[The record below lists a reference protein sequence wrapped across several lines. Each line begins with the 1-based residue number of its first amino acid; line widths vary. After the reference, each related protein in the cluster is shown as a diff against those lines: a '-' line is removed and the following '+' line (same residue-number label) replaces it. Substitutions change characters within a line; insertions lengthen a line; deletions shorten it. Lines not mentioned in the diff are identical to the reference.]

1 MSFFYCAK
9 SDSIATLA
17 IDGTCLCLA
26 KKLNCHQTIIHVSL
40 SDFYK
45 WLLAS
50 MAKKS
55 KFLSWFGFGKSDKQ
69 QAEQAAK
76 EADNQKQIQEQQRIE
91 AEKAE
96 AERLEQ
102 ERIAA
107 EQAEAERLEQ
117 ERIAAESAEAERLE
131 QERIAAEKAE
141 AERLEQERIA
151 AEKAEAERLAQEQ
164 QAAEQ
169 QRQEQQA
176 RLAEQ
181 EAAMKLEQERVA
193 AEQAQRE
200 AEQVA
205 AQKAEAERL
214 EQERIAAEK
223 AEAERLEQERIAAEK
238 AQAERLEQERISA
251 EKAEAERLD
260 QERIAAEKAE
270 AERLEQER
278 IAAEKAEAERLEQER
293 IAAEKAEAERLEQ
306 ERIAAEKEEAER
318 LEQER
323 IAAEKAEAERLEQE
337 RIAAE
342 KAEAERI
349 EQERIAAEKAEAERL
364 EQERIAAEKA
374 EADRLEQERIAAEK
388 AEAERLEQEKAA
400 QAAAEKPKKEGFFA
414 RLKKGL
420 LKTRV
425 NIGSGFASIF
435 SGKKI
440 DDELFEELETQLLT
454 ADLGVDTTMKLID
467 NLTDA
472 ADRKQ
477 LKDGDA
483 LYELMKQ
490 EMASMLK
497 TAEQPLVVS
506 GDKKPF
512 VILMV
517 GVNGVGKTTTIGKLA
532 KQFQNEGKSVMLAA
546 GDTFRAAAVEQL
558 QVWGERN
565 SIPVIAQHTGAD
577 SASVVFDAFQAAKA
591 RNVDVL
597 IADTAGRLQNKD
609 NLMQEL
615 EKIARVM
622 KKIDPDAPHEVML
635 TIDAGTGQNAI
646 SQVKLFNECVGLTG
660 ITLSKLDGTAKG
672 GVIFAVADKFNIPI
686 RYIGVGEGID
696 DLRTFNSSDFID
708 ALFSQDEDDA

>member
-1 MSFFYCAK
+1 
-9 SDSIATLA
+9 
-17 IDGTCLCLA
+17 
-26 KKLNCHQTIIHVSL
+26 
-40 SDFYK
+40 
-45 WLLAS
+45 
-50 MAKKS
+50 MAKKN
-55 KFLSWFGFGKSDKQ
+55 KFLSWFGFGKSEKQ
-69 QAEQAAK
+69 QTEQAAK
-76 EADNQKQIQEQQRIE
+76 EADNQKQLEEQQRIE

-96 AERLEQ
+96 T
-102 ERIAA
+102 
-107 EQAEAERLEQ
+107 
-117 ERIAAESAEAERLE
+117 
-131 QERIAAEKAE
+131 
-141 AERLEQERIA
+141 ERLEQERIA

-169 QRQEQQA
+169 QRLEQQA

-193 AEQAQRE
+193 AEKAQRE

-205 AQKAEAERL
+205 VEQAEAERV
-214 EQERIAAEK
+214 
-223 AEAERLEQERIAAEK
+223 EQERIAAEK
-238 AQAERLEQERISA
+238 AQ
-251 EKAEAERLD
+251 
-260 QERIAAEKAE
+260 

-306 ERIAAEKEEAER
+306 ERIAAEKAQAER
-318 LEQER
+318 VEQER
-323 IAAEKAEAERLEQE
+323 IAAEKAEAERVEQE

-342 KAEAERI
+342 KAEAERV
-349 EQERIAAEKAEAERL
+349 
-364 EQERIAAEKA
+364 
-374 EADRLEQERIAAEK
+374 
-388 AEAERLEQEKAA
+388 EQEKAA
-400 QAAAEKPKKEGFFA
+400 QAATEKPKKEGFFA

-490 EMASMLK
+490 EMADMLK

-532 KQFQNEGKSVMLAA
+532 KQFQSEGKSVMLAA

-696 DLRTFNSSDFID
+696 DLRTFNSNDFID

>member
-1 MSFFYCAK
+1 MS
-9 SDSIATLA
+9 
-17 IDGTCLCLA
+17 
-26 KKLNCHQTIIHVSL
+26 
-40 SDFYK
+40 
-45 WLLAS
+45 WL
-50 MAKKS
+50 
-55 KFLSWFGFGKSDKQ
+55 GFGKSDKKEAEQKAAADKQQVLAQEEAQKLEQEKLAQ
-69 QAEQAAK
+69 QAEA
-76 EADNQKQIQEQQRIE
+76 ERIKAE
-91 AEKAE
+91 AETERLEQERQRAENAEKIAIEQANAELLAKQQADAEVQRQEHAQRLADQEKEMRLEQERLAAEKVE

-102 ERIAA
+102 IRLEKQDEAIKAEKLAIEQANAELLAKEQADAEAQRQEQAKRLA
-107 EQAEAERLEQ
+107 EQEAQML
-117 ERIAAESAEAERLE
+117 LE

-141 AERLEQERIA
+141 NERLEQVRIAAEKAENERLEQERLAAEKAENERLEQERLAAEQAENERLEQERLAAEQAENERLEQERLAAEQAENERLEQERIA
-151 AEKAEAERLAQEQ
+151 AEEVENER
-164 QAAEQ
+164 
-169 QRQEQQA
+169 
-176 RLAEQ
+176 
-181 EAAMKLEQERVA
+181 LEQERLA
-193 AEQAQRE
+193 AEKAENERLEQERLTAEE
-200 AEQVA
+200 AEN
-205 AQKAEAERL
+205 ERL
-214 EQERIAAEK
+214 EQERITAEL
-223 AEAERLEQERIAAEK
+223 AI
-238 AQAERLEQERISA
+238 
-251 EKAEAERLD
+251 
-260 QERIAAEKAE
+260 
-270 AERLEQER
+270 
-278 IAAEKAEAERLEQER
+278 
-293 IAAEKAEAERLEQ
+293 
-306 ERIAAEKEEAER
+306 EEA
-318 LEQER
+318 
-323 IAAEKAEAERLEQE
+323 K
-337 RIAAE
+337 
-342 KAEAERI
+342 K
-349 EQERIAAEKAEAERL
+349 
-364 EQERIAAEKA
+364 
-374 EADRLEQERIAAEK
+374 
-388 AEAERLEQEKAA
+388 
-400 QAAAEKPKKEGFFA
+400 AEKPKKEGFFS

-440 DDELFEELETQLLT
+440 DDELFEDLETQLLT

-467 NLTDA
+467 RLTDA
-472 ADRKQ
+472 ANRKQ

-490 EMASMLK
+490 EMAAMLK
-497 TAEQPLVVS
+497 TAEQPLVIS
-506 GDKKPF
+506 EDKKPF

-517 GVNGVGKTTTIGKLA
+517 GVNGVGKTTTIGKMA

-646 SQVKLFNECVGLTG
+646 SQVNLFNQCVGLTG

-696 DLRTFNSSDFID
+696 DLRAFKSDDFID
-708 ALFSQDEDDA
+708 ALFSQDEDDV

>member
-1 MSFFYCAK
+1 M
-9 SDSIATLA
+9 
-17 IDGTCLCLA
+17 
-26 KKLNCHQTIIHVSL
+26 KL
-40 SDFYK
+40 
-45 WLLAS
+45 
-50 MAKKS
+50 
-55 KFLSWFGFGKSDKQ
+55 
-69 QAEQAAK
+69 EQERVA
-76 EADNQKQIQEQQRIE
+76 

-96 AERLEQ
+96 RE
-102 ERIAA
+102 A
-107 EQAEAERLEQ
+107 EQA
-117 ERIAAESAEAERLE
+117 
-131 QERIAAEKAE
+131 AAEKAE

-151 AEKAEAERLAQEQ
+151 VEKAEAERLAQEQ

-169 QRQEQQA
+169 QRLEQQA

-193 AEQAQRE
+193 AEKAQRE

-205 AQKAEAERL
+205 VEQAEAERV
-214 EQERIAAEK
+214 
-223 AEAERLEQERIAAEK
+223 EQERIAAEK
-238 AQAERLEQERISA
+238 AQ
-251 EKAEAERLD
+251 
-260 QERIAAEKAE
+260 

-306 ERIAAEKEEAER
+306 ERIAAEKAQAER

-342 KAEAERI
+342 KAEAERL
-349 EQERIAAEKAEAERL
+349 EQERIAAEKAQAERVEQERIAAEKAQAERL

-374 EADRLEQERIAAEK
+374 EAERV
-388 AEAERLEQEKAA
+388 EQEKAA
-400 QAAAEKPKKEGFFA
+400 QAATEKPKKEGFFA

-490 EMASMLK
+490 EMADMLK

-532 KQFQNEGKSVMLAA
+532 KQFQSEGKSVMLAA

-696 DLRTFNSSDFID
+696 DLRTFNSNDFID

>member
-1 MSFFYCAK
+1 
-9 SDSIATLA
+9 
-17 IDGTCLCLA
+17 
-26 KKLNCHQTIIHVSL
+26 
-40 SDFYK
+40 
-45 WLLAS
+45 

-55 KFLSWFGFGKSDKQ
+55 KLMSWLGFGKSDKK
-69 QAEQAAK
+69 QAEQKA
-76 EADNQKQIQEQQRIE
+76 EADKQQALAEQEAKRLE
-91 AEKAE
+91 EERVAAEKAE
-96 AERLEQ
+96 QERVAAEQAEKLAIERANAELLAKEQAEAEQQRVEQQNRLAEQAEAQRLEQERATAEQAEAKRLEQERAAAEQERAAAEQAEAQRIEQERIAAQQAEAQRIEQERAAAQQAEAQRIEQERAAAEQAEAQRLEQ

-107 EQAEAERLEQ
+107 EQAEAQRIEQERIAAEQAEAQRIEQERIAAEQAEAQRIEQARIATEQAEVQRLEQ
-117 ERIAAESAEAERLE
+117 ERIAAE
-131 QERIAAEKAE
+131 
-141 AERLEQERIA
+141 
-151 AEKAEAERLAQEQ
+151 
-164 QAAEQ
+164 QA
-169 QRQEQQA
+169 
-176 RLAEQ
+176 
-181 EAAMKLEQERVA
+181 K
-193 AEQAQRE
+193 
-200 AEQVA
+200 
-205 AQKAEAERL
+205 
-214 EQERIAAEK
+214 
-223 AEAERLEQERIAAEK
+223 
-238 AQAERLEQERISA
+238 
-251 EKAEAERLD
+251 
-260 QERIAAEKAE
+260 
-270 AERLEQER
+270 
-278 IAAEKAEAERLEQER
+278 
-293 IAAEKAEAERLEQ
+293 
-306 ERIAAEKEEAER
+306 KE
-318 LEQER
+318 
-323 IAAEKAEAERLEQE
+323 
-337 RIAAE
+337 
-342 KAEAERI
+342 
-349 EQERIAAEKAEAERL
+349 
-364 EQERIAAEKA
+364 
-374 EADRLEQERIAAEK
+374 
-388 AEAERLEQEKAA
+388 
-400 QAAAEKPKKEGFFA
+400 EKPKKEGFFS

-425 NIGSGFASIF
+425 NIGAGFSSIF

-440 DDELFEELETQLLT
+440 DDDLFEELETQLLT

-467 NLTDA
+467 RLTDGA
-472 ADRKQ
+472 NRKQ

-490 EMASMLK
+490 EMAAMLK
-497 TAEQPLVVS
+497 TAEQPLTIPAE
-506 GDKKPF
+506 KKPF

-646 SQVKLFNECVGLTG
+646 SQVNLFNQCVGLTG

-696 DLRTFNSSDFID
+696 DLRSFKSDDFID

>member
-1 MSFFYCAK
+1 MS
-9 SDSIATLA
+9 
-17 IDGTCLCLA
+17 
-26 KKLNCHQTIIHVSL
+26 
-40 SDFYK
+40 
-45 WLLAS
+45 WL
-50 MAKKS
+50 
-55 KFLSWFGFGKSDKQ
+55 GFGKSDKKQ
-69 QAEQAAK
+69 AEADKQQALAQQQEAERLAAEKAEAEREEQARIAAEKAQAERLAIEKANAELLAKEQAEAQAQQQAQAARLAEQEAQMRLEQERMAAQRAEQQRLDTEREQAEQDEKLAIEKANAELLAK
-76 EADNQKQIQEQQRIE
+76 EQAEAQAKQQAQAARLAEQEAQMRLEQERVAAEKAEAERLEQERIATEQAEAERIELQRIAAEQAEAERVEQERIAQEQAEAERAEQQRIA
-91 AEKAE
+91 AEQAE

-117 ERIAAESAEAERLE
+117 ERIAQEQAEAERAEQERIVAEAEAERLEQQRIAAEQAEAERLE
-131 QERIAAEKAE
+131 QERIAQEQAE
-141 AERLEQERIA
+141 AERAEQERIA
-151 AEKAEAERLAQEQ
+151 AE
-164 QAAEQ
+164 
-169 QRQEQQA
+169 
-176 RLAEQ
+176 
-181 EAAMKLEQERVA
+181 
-193 AEQAQRE
+193 
-200 AEQVA
+200 
-205 AQKAEAERL
+205 
-214 EQERIAAEK
+214 
-223 AEAERLEQERIAAEK
+223 
-238 AQAERLEQERISA
+238 
-251 EKAEAERLD
+251 
-260 QERIAAEKAE
+260 
-270 AERLEQER
+270 
-278 IAAEKAEAERLEQER
+278 
-293 IAAEKAEAERLEQ
+293 
-306 ERIAAEKEEAER
+306 
-318 LEQER
+318 
-323 IAAEKAEAERLEQE
+323 
-337 RIAAE
+337 
-342 KAEAERI
+342 
-349 EQERIAAEKAEAERL
+349 
-364 EQERIAAEKA
+364 A
-374 EADRLEQERIAAEK
+374 EADRLEQERITAELAK
-388 AEAERLEQEKAA
+388 EEAKL
-400 QAAAEKPKKEGFFA
+400 AEKPKKEGFFS

-440 DDELFEELETQLLT
+440 DDDLFEDLETQLLT

-467 NLTDA
+467 SLTDA

-483 LYELMKQ
+483 LYDLMKQ
-490 EMASMLK
+490 EMAAMLK
-497 TAEQPLVVS
+497 TAEQPLEIHA
-506 GDKKPF
+506 DKKPF

-646 SQVKLFNECVGLTG
+646 SQVNLFNQCVGLTG

-696 DLRTFNSSDFID
+696 DLRAFKSDDFID

>member
-1 MSFFYCAK
+1 
-9 SDSIATLA
+9 
-17 IDGTCLCLA
+17 
-26 KKLNCHQTIIHVSL
+26 
-40 SDFYK
+40 
-45 WLLAS
+45 

-76 EADNQKQIQEQQRIE
+76 EADNQKQIEEQQRIE

-107 EQAEAERLEQ
+107 ENAEAERLEQ
-117 ERIAAESAEAERLE
+117 ERIAAEKTEAERLEQERIAAENAEAERLE

-151 AEKAEAERLAQEQ
+151 AEKAEAERLEQERIAAEQAEAERLAQEQ

-181 EAAMKLEQERVA
+181 EAAMKLEQERAA

-238 AQAERLEQERISA
+238 A
-251 EKAEAERLD
+251 EA
-260 QERIAAEKAE
+260 A
-270 AERLEQER
+270 RLEQER
-278 IAAEKAEAERLEQER
+278 IAAEQ
-293 IAAEKAEAERLEQ
+293 
-306 ERIAAEKEEAER
+306 
-318 LEQER
+318 
-323 IAAEKAEAERLEQE
+323 
-337 RIAAE
+337 
-342 KAEAERI
+342 
-349 EQERIAAEKAEAERL
+349 AEAERL

-388 AEAERLEQEKAA
+388 AEADRLEQERIAAEKAEADRLEQERIAAEKAEAERLEQERIAEEQAEAERVEQEKAA

>member
-1 MSFFYCAK
+1 
-9 SDSIATLA
+9 
-17 IDGTCLCLA
+17 
-26 KKLNCHQTIIHVSL
+26 
-40 SDFYK
+40 
-45 WLLAS
+45 

-55 KFLSWFGFGKSDKQ
+55 KLLSWLGFGKSDKKQ
-69 QAEQAAK
+69 QAEQSAQ
-76 EADNQKQIQEQQRIE
+76 EADNQQQARLAAEKAEAEHLEQQQRLAEQE
-91 AEKAE
+91 AQMRLDQEKAAAEQAE

-102 ERIAA
+102 TRIAA

-117 ERIAAESAEAERLE
+117 QKLAAEQAQREQAEKLAIEKANAELIVKQQADAHALQLEQQQRLAEQEAQMRLEQEKAAEQAEAERLE
-131 QERIAAEKAE
+131 QARIVAEQAEAENLEQQKLAVEQAEKLAIEKANAELLAKQQADAHALQLEQQQRLAEQEAQMRLEQEKAAAEKAE
-141 AERLEQERIA
+141 AERLEQTRIA
-151 AEKAEAERLAQEQ
+151 AEQ
-164 QAAEQ
+164 
-169 QRQEQQA
+169 
-176 RLAEQ
+176 
-181 EAAMKLEQERVA
+181 
-193 AEQAQRE
+193 
-200 AEQVA
+200 
-205 AQKAEAERL
+205 AEAERL
-214 EQERIAAEK
+214 EQARIAAEQ
-223 AEAERLEQERIAAEK
+223 AEAERLEQQRIAAE
-238 AQAERLEQERISA
+238 Q
-251 EKAEAERLD
+251 
-260 QERIAAEKAE
+260 AE
-270 AERLEQER
+270 AERLEQAR
-278 IAAEKAEAERLEQER
+278 IAAEQAEAERLEQAR
-293 IAAEKAEAERLEQ
+293 IAAEQAEAERLEQ
-306 ERIAAEKEEAER
+306 VRIAAE
-318 LEQER
+318 Q
-323 IAAEKAEAERLEQE
+323 AEAERLEQA
-337 RIAAE
+337 RVAAE
-342 KAEAERI
+342 
-349 EQERIAAEKAEAERL
+349 QVEAERL
-364 EQERIAAEKA
+364 EQQRIADELASE
-374 EADRLEQERIAAEK
+374 
-388 AEAERLEQEKAA
+388 AA
-400 QAAAEKPKKEGFFA
+400 QKVEKPKKEGFFS

-440 DDELFEELETQLLT
+440 DDDLFEELETQLLT

-467 NLTDA
+467 RLTDA
-472 ADRKQ
+472 ANRKQ

-490 EMASMLK
+490 EMAVMLK
-497 TAEQPLVVS
+497 TAEQPLVIPA
-506 GDKKPF
+506 DKKPF

-532 KQFQNEGKSVMLAA
+532 KQFQSEGKSVMLAA

-577 SASVVFDAFQAAKA
+577 SASVIFDAFQAAKA

-646 SQVKLFNECVGLTG
+646 SQVNLFNQCVGLTG

-686 RYIGVGEGID
+686 RYIGVGESID
-696 DLRTFNSSDFID
+696 DLRAFKSDDFID

>member
-1 MSFFYCAK
+1 
-9 SDSIATLA
+9 
-17 IDGTCLCLA
+17 
-26 KKLNCHQTIIHVSL
+26 
-40 SDFYK
+40 
-45 WLLAS
+45 

-55 KFLSWFGFGKSDKQ
+55 KFMSWLGFGKSDKKQAEADKQ
-69 QAEQAAK
+69 QALAQQQEAERLAAEKAEAEREEQARIAAEKAQAERLAIEKANAELLAK
-76 EADNQKQIQEQQRIE
+76 EQAEAQAQQQAQAARLAEQEAQMRLEQERVAAEKAEADRLEQDRIAAEAEAERLEQQRIAQEQAE
-91 AEKAE
+91 AERLEQQRIAAEQAEAERLEQQRIAAEQAEAERLEQERIAQEQAEVERAEQERIAAEAEAERLEQQRIAQEQAE

-117 ERIAAESAEAERLE
+117 QRIAAEQAEAERLEQQRIAAEQAEAERLE
-131 QERIAAEKAE
+131 QERIAQEQAE
-141 AERLEQERIA
+141 AERAEQERIA
-151 AEKAEAERLAQEQ
+151 AE
-164 QAAEQ
+164 
-169 QRQEQQA
+169 
-176 RLAEQ
+176 
-181 EAAMKLEQERVA
+181 
-193 AEQAQRE
+193 
-200 AEQVA
+200 
-205 AQKAEAERL
+205 
-214 EQERIAAEK
+214 
-223 AEAERLEQERIAAEK
+223 
-238 AQAERLEQERISA
+238 
-251 EKAEAERLD
+251 
-260 QERIAAEKAE
+260 
-270 AERLEQER
+270 
-278 IAAEKAEAERLEQER
+278 
-293 IAAEKAEAERLEQ
+293 
-306 ERIAAEKEEAER
+306 
-318 LEQER
+318 
-323 IAAEKAEAERLEQE
+323 
-337 RIAAE
+337 
-342 KAEAERI
+342 
-349 EQERIAAEKAEAERL
+349 
-364 EQERIAAEKA
+364 A
-374 EADRLEQERIAAEK
+374 EADRLEQERITAELAK
-388 AEAERLEQEKAA
+388 EEAKL
-400 QAAAEKPKKEGFFA
+400 AEKPKKEGFFS

-440 DDELFEELETQLLT
+440 DDDLFEDLETQLLT

-467 NLTDA
+467 SLTDA

-483 LYELMKQ
+483 LYDLMKQ
-490 EMASMLK
+490 EMAAMLK
-497 TAEQPLVVS
+497 TAEQPLEIRA
-506 GDKKPF
+506 DKKPF

-646 SQVKLFNECVGLTG
+646 SQVNLFNQCVGLTG

-696 DLRTFNSSDFID
+696 DLRAFKSDDFID